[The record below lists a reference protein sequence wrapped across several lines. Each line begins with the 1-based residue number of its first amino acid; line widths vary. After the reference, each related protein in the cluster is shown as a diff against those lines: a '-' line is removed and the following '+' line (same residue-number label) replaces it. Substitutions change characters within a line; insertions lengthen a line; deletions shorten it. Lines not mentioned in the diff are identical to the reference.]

1 MPVTAILHAGRRL
14 KAQARTGEAPA
25 LPAGLI
31 GAHAPS
37 SPAFRRAAGT
47 RLPARRSRL
56 WAAIE
61 GEAMN
66 DGPILT
72 GAVIVS
78 AAVSALLVHFLLL
91 G

>member
-1 MPVTAILHAGRRL
+1 
-14 KAQARTGEAPA
+14 
-25 LPAGLI
+25 
-31 GAHAPS
+31 
-37 SPAFRRAAGT
+37 
-47 RLPARRSRL
+47 
-56 WAAIE
+56 
-61 GEAMN
+61 MN